1 MNEIISLKDQ
11 LKQNEEKITILE
23 TKNDKLNLE
32 VQKLKDQFQE
42 VLSFNEK
49 SKYVFSLVIFC

>member
-1 MNEIISLKDQ
+1 MNEIISLKNQ

-49 SKYVFSLVIFC
+49 SKYVFSLVIFY

>member
-32 VQKLKDQFQE
+32 VQKLKDQIQE
-42 VLSFNEK
+42 LFSFNEK
-49 SKYVFSLVIFC
+49 SKYMFCYM

>member
-1 MNEIISLKDQ
+1 MNEIISLKNQ

>member
-1 MNEIISLKDQ
+1 MNEIISLKNQ

-32 VQKLKDQFQE
+32 VQKLKDQFKE